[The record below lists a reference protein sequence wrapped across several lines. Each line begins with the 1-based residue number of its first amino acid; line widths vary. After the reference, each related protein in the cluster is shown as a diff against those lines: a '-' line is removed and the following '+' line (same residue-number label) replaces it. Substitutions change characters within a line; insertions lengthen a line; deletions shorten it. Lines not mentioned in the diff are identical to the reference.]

1 MYFITLPSPQYYI
14 HFPTICTNYF
24 QTEMV
29 VKGISVS
36 HEMSVCINVI
46 VVKTT

>member
-14 HFPTICTNYF
+14 HFLTICTNYF

-29 VKGISVS
+29 VMKCLFVY
-36 HEMSVCINVI
+36 MS
-46 VVKTT
+46 